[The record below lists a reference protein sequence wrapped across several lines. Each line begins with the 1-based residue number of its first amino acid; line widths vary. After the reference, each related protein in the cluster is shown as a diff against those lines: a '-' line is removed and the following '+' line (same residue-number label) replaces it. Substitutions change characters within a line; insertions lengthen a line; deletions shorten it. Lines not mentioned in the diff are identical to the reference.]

1 MMTSERECYVYI
13 VPPGA
18 TEFVTAGR
26 FQVSLTPDGNRVG
39 RFVYGRHYLERNDAV
54 ELDPVELRLR
64 RGLYETARME
74 GFFGAIRDSMPDF
87 WGRRVI
93 ERITRHTQLEEFDYL
108 MYGPDDRAGALG
120 FGLNVEPPAPQRRFN
135 RTLDLERL
143 QTAADAIIND
153 DPNLAGSAARQVEEL
168 MLVGTS
174 MGGARPKAM
183 VEHGQNLWIAKFTRH
198 DDRWNHPRIEHGLL
212 KLAKT
217 CGLTVVDS
225 DITTVGGR
233 DVLLVRRF
241 DRDRV
246 EYGYRRHRMVSALT
260 LLQSNDDPAARRD
273 WSYILLADEIRRV
286 STEPEADL
294 RELFG
299 RMCFNAVVSNLDD
312 HPRNHAVLAKG
323 RDWRLSPAFDLTP
336 TPMIAL
342 ERRDLAMACGSAG
355 RYANCEN
362 LLSQHGRFLLS
373 EKEATA
379 ILDHIVETVRNA
391 WRPTMRRAG
400 VSEADCEAITSA
412 FLYKGFFYEETV

>member
-1 MMTSERECYVYI
+1 MTSERECYVYI
-13 VPPGA
+13 VLPGA
-18 TEFVTAGR
+18 TEFVTAAR
-26 FQVSLTPDGNRVG
+26 FQVSPTPHGDPVG
-39 RFVYGRHYLERNDAV
+39 RFIYGRRYLERNDAV

-64 RGLYETARME
+64 RGLHETARME

-93 ERITRHTQLEEFDYL
+93 ERSTRHTQLEEFDYL

-120 FGLNVEPPAPQRRFN
+120 FGLNVEPPAPKRRFN

-143 QTAADAIIND
+143 LTSADAIIND
-153 DPNLAGSAARQVEEL
+153 DPNLADSASKQVEEL

-174 MGGARPKAM
+174 MGGARPKAT
-183 VEHGQNLWIAKFTRH
+183 VEYGQDLWIAKFTRR
-198 DDRWNHPRIEHGLL
+198 DDRWNHPRVEHGLL
-212 KLAKT
+212 KLAKA
-217 CGLTVVDS
+217 CGLSVADS

-233 DVLLVRRF
+233 EVLLVRRF

-246 EYGYRRHRMVSALT
+246 ENGYRRHRMVSALT
-260 LLQSNDDPAARRD
+260 LLQSDDNPVARRD

-286 STEPEADL
+286 STKPEADL
-294 RELFG
+294 HELFG

-312 HPRNHAVLAKG
+312 HPRNHAILAKDRG
-323 RDWRLSPAFDLTP
+323 WRLSPAFDLTP

-355 RYANCEN
+355 RYANRGN

-373 EKEATA
+373 GEETTA
-379 ILDHIVETVRNA
+379 ILDHIVETVRSA

-400 VSEADCEAITSA
+400 VSEADCEAIASA
-412 FLYKGFFYEETV
+412 FLYEGFFYEEAV

>member
-1 MMTSERECYVYI
+1 MTSERECYVYI

-26 FQVSLTPDGNRVG
+26 FRVSPTPDGEPVG
-39 RFVYGRHYLERNDAV
+39 QFVYGRRYLERNDAV

-93 ERITRHTQLEEFDYL
+93 ERNTGHTQCEEFDYL
-108 MYGPDDRAGALG
+108 LYGPDDRAGALG
-120 FGLNVEPPAPQRRFN
+120 FGLNVEPPTPQRRFN
-135 RTLDLERL
+135 RTLDLEGL
-143 QTAADAIIND
+143 QAAADAIIND
-153 DPNLAGSAARQVEEL
+153 DPNLAGSAAGQVEEL
-168 MLVGTS
+168 MFVGTS
-174 MGGARPKAM
+174 MGGARPKVV
-183 VEHGQNLWIAKFTRH
+183 VEKGQDLWIAKFTRP
-198 DDRWNHPRIEHGLL
+198 DDRWNHPRVEHGLL
-212 KLAKT
+212 KLAKA
-217 CGLTVVDS
+217 CGLTVADS

-246 EYGYRRHRMVSALT
+246 DDGYRRHRMVSALT
-260 LLQSNDDPAARRD
+260 LLRSDDDPAARRD

-286 STEPEADL
+286 SVAPEADL
-294 RELFG
+294 HELFG
-299 RMCFNAVVSNLDD
+299 RMCFNAAVSNLDD

-323 RDWRLSPAFDLTP
+323 RNWRLSPAFDLTP

-342 ERRDLAMACGSAG
+342 ERRDLAMACGSAW
-355 RYANCEN
+355 RYANREN

-373 EKEATA
+373 AEEATA
-379 ILDHIVETVRNA
+379 IVDRIVETVRNA
-391 WRPTMRRAG
+391 WRPTLRRAG
-400 VSEADCEAITSA
+400 ASEADCEAIASA
-412 FLYKGFFYEETV
+412 FLYEGFFYQEAL